1 MAIRPEQ
8 FAILKTHLEQI
19 YVPHLPKL
27 LQPKSA
33 VEDLKKNV
41 DRSFAAFALDHICR
55 LDPKRTAKAVVDDF
69 DDHGVDA
76 IYYHARTKT
85 LYLVQAK
92 LKDTASFTQ
101 PEALAFSQGIRKLL
115 NGDYNGFNANVLA
128 REAAIRHALDLCDK
142 IEIVIAHTGEGIT
155 ANAAKAINELL
166 ADKANI
172 DPRLGDGIL
181 DFDADRTVNGLHS
194 VNAVEPVNCRITLFN
209 HGSATEPKIAYYGTV
224 TLSTLSDLHKKHGKA
239 LYQKNIRTWL
249 GHNTPVNEAIRETL
263 GTNPARFQYLNNGV
277 TALCEDI
284 APKGGKGTEYRDYE
298 LTGFSIINGAQTVA
312 STAHFVAENPGV
324 DISDA
329 KVMITLIK
337 ADAES
342 DFGKEVTKA
351 RNYQNDVKEIAFA
364 ALDEEQER
372 VRRELQHLDIE
383 YVYRVGE
390 TVTGFNPN
398 RILVAEAIQA
408 LAMLELDPRFPVW
421 MKRSLPEFQRTDG
434 EPYKQIFSQSLSS
447 IRLAN
452 AVRVYRYIRAQVASS
467 VRGCMYEERK
477 AYKHS
482 EFAMAFVFAKQF
494 RQAIDGNKLIDEA
507 KLKSAGSAP
516 YDTLR
521 QHIWDIMQTISW
533 PGPLAI
539 SKNQDH
545 TLNVI
550 RRLMTR
556 QYGLKGDPAIK
567 VLRAKNIVGQPY
579 QVDLFKYLASKSTQI
594 GNIV

>member
-1 MAIRPEQ
+1 MLARETAIRQ
-8 FAILKTHLEQI
+8 
-19 YVPHLPKL
+19 
-27 LQPKSA
+27 
-33 VEDLKKNV
+33 
-41 DRSFAAFALDHICR
+41 ALDH
-55 LDPKRTAKAVVDDF
+55 
-69 DDHGVDA
+69 
-76 IYYHARTKT
+76 
-85 LYLVQAK
+85 
-92 LKDTASFTQ
+92 
-101 PEALAFSQGIRKLL
+101 
-115 NGDYNGFNANVLA
+115 
-128 REAAIRHALDLCDK
+128 CDK

-172 DPRLGDGIL
+172 DPRLGDEIL

-263 GTNPARFQYLNNGV
+263 AKNPARFQYLNNGV

-383 YVYRVGE
+383 YIYRVGE

-408 LAMLELDPRFPVW
+408 LAMLELDPRYPVW

-452 AVRVYRYIRAQVASS
+452 AVRVYRYIRTQVAGS
-467 VRGCMYEERK
+467 VRGCIYEERK

-494 RQAIDGNKLIDEA
+494 RQAIDGNELIDVA

-521 QHIWDIMQTISW
+521 QHLWDIMQTIPW

-567 VLRAKNIVGQPY
+567 ALRAKYIVGQPY

-594 GNIV
+594 GNIL